1 MAITAI
7 ERLAEAIGYPDRVPE
22 GALAATLRV
31 DDAEVSAA
39 IAGDRLVLSQRLT
52 GDADK
57 LPALAGYAAG
67 RMLREDAVLA
77 YGDGVAFL
85 WQDAPA
91 DAGGQALV
99 RLFESFMDSCDWW
112 RERVA
117 ERRDEGADAGMP
129 LAEMMIR
136 P

>member
-1 MAITAI
+1 MAKTAI
-7 ERLAEAIGYPDRVPE
+7 ERLAEAIGYPDRMPE
-22 GALAATLRV
+22 GSLFATLRV
-31 DDAEVSAA
+31 DGAEVSAA
-39 IAGDRLVLSQRLT
+39 VTGDRLVLSQRLT
-52 GDADK
+52 DAADK

-67 RMLREDAVLA
+67 RMLREEAVLT

-91 DAGGQALV
+91 GAGEQVLM

-112 RERVA
+112 RARVESSRA
-117 ERRDEGADAGMP
+117 EEKTEFP
-129 LAEMMIR
+129 EMMIR

>member
-1 MAITAI
+1 MAKTAI

-31 DDAEVSAA
+31 DGAEISAA
-39 IAGDRLVLSQRLT
+39 VTGERIILSQRLT
-52 GDADK
+52 EEADR

-67 RMLREDAVLA
+67 RMLKEEAVLA
-77 YGDGVAFL
+77 YGDGAAFL
-85 WQDAPA
+85 WQDASA
-91 DAGGQALV
+91 RASDQALV

-112 RERVA
+112 RARIEGTREKERA
-117 ERRDEGADAGMP
+117 EFP
-129 LAEMMIR
+129 EMMIR

>member
-1 MAITAI
+1 MARTAI
-7 ERLAEAIGYPDRVPE
+7 ERLAEAIGYPDKIPE
-22 GALAATLRV
+22 GAVVATLRV

-39 IAGDRLVLSQRLT
+39 VAGDRLVLSQRLT
-52 GDADK
+52 GDAGN
-57 LPALAGYAAG
+57 LPALAGFAAG
-67 RMLREDAVLA
+67 RMLREEAVLA
-77 YGDGVAFL
+77 YGDGAAFL

-91 DAGGQALV
+91 NAGEQALV

-117 ERRDEGADAGMP
+117 ERRDEGAAAGVP

>member
-1 MAITAI
+1 MARTAI
-7 ERLAEAIGYPDRVPE
+7 ERLAGAIGYPDRMPE

-31 DDAEVSAA
+31 DGVEVSAA
-39 IAGDRLVLSQRLT
+39 ATADRITLSLRLT
-52 GDADK
+52 DAADK

-67 RMLREDAVLA
+67 RMLREEAVLA
-77 YGDGVAFL
+77 YGDGAAFL

-91 DAGGQALV
+91 GAGDQARV

-112 RERVA
+112 RARVEGPKA
-117 ERRDEGADAGMP
+117 EGGAEFP
-129 LAEMMIR
+129 EMMIR